1 MASIEDP
8 IRQIKRIVW
17 LQTSNIYMYK
27 PCSTKYVPHGF
38 TLLLCMYPTVFRNDE
53 YVMES
58 NILYNVYKNGRN
70 RNVVRKEINN
80 MSRYIN

>member
-1 MASIEDP
+1 
-8 IRQIKRIVW
+8 
-17 LQTSNIYMYK
+17 
-27 PCSTKYVPHGF
+27 
-38 TLLLCMYPTVFRNDE
+38 MYPTVFRNDE